1 MDIEVDP
8 IAVERG
14 TPEVTTNPIDIGS
27 GTVFC
32 GPDPNDMP
40 DLQWITNT
48 Y

>member
-8 IAVERG
+8 IAVETR
-14 TPEVTTNPIDIGS
+14 TLEVTTNLIDIGS
-27 GTVFC
+27 GSIFF